1 MRQMTRPARSL
12 FGCIA
17 RVVASTLAATMLT
30 TSLASPAVAATWPD
44 KPVRL
49 IVPFPPGGSTDVVG
63 RAIADKLRE
72 RLGQPIVVEN
82 KGGAGGTI
90 GSDAAAKAAPDG
102 YTMLIA
108 TSSTHA
114 IAPGVRASL
123 PYSPTKD
130 FEPVTLIGSATV
142 MLVTNPSVPAKSVT
156 ELIALAKAKPEL
168 LTFASSGTGGV
179 SHLIGEYF
187 KSRAGVQLLHVPYKG
202 DTPMITDL
210 IGGQVSLAFGTA
222 VAFLPHV
229 KKGALTALAV
239 TSANPSPI
247 APDLP
252 TVAASGLGGFEALQW
267 FGILMPA
274 GTPKSIVE
282 RLNGEVVA
290 VLKLPE
296 IRERFTAMGIEVAG
310 SSAPEFVAFM
320 AKEAQ
325 KWQKIAKD
333 AGVKL
338 D

>member
-1 MRQMTRPARSL
+1 MHQTPRPTRFLSSR
-12 FGCIA
+12 IA
-17 RVVASTLAATMLT
+17 DVVASTIASVLLIGTSPSLAA
-30 TSLASPAVAATWPD
+30 AAPWPD

-82 KGGAGGTI
+82 RGGAGGTI
-90 GSDAAAKAAPDG
+90 GSDMAAKAAPDG

-130 FEPVTLIGSATV
+130 FEPITLIGSATV
-142 MLVTNPSVPAKSVT
+142 LLVTNPSVPARSVA

-187 KSRAGVQLLHVPYKG
+187 KSRAGVQMLHVPYKG

-229 KKGALTALAV
+229 QKGVLKALAV
-239 TSANPSPI
+239 TSSSPSPI

-252 TVAASGLGGFEALQW
+252 TVAASGLEGFEALQW

-274 GTPKSIVE
+274 GTPKPIVE
-282 RLNGEVVA
+282 RLNTEIVA
-290 VLKLPE
+290 ILKSPE
-296 IRERFTAMGIEVAG
+296 IRERFTAMGIELIG
-310 SSAPEFVAFM
+310 STAPEFVAFM
-320 AKEAQ
+320 ADEAL
-325 KWQKIAKD
+325 KWAKIAKD

>member
-1 MRQMTRPARSL
+1 MRRLA
-12 FGCIA
+12 
-17 RVVASTLAATMLT
+17 TLAFAFAFITVAPA
-30 TSLASPAVAATWPD
+30 ASAVAASWPD

-63 RAIADKLRE
+63 RAIAEKLRE

-102 YTMLIA
+102 YTILIA

-114 IAPGVRASL
+114 IAPAVRAAL
-123 PYSPTKD
+123 PYHPTKD
-130 FEPVTLIGSATV
+130 FEPITLIGSATV
-142 MLVTNPSVPAKSVT
+142 MLVTNPAVSAASVA
-156 ELIALAKAKPEL
+156 ELIALAKARPDL

-187 KSRAGVQLLHVPYKG
+187 KSRAGIQMLHVPYKG

-229 KKGALTALAV
+229 QKGALRAIAV
-239 TSANPSPI
+239 TSAQPSPI
-247 APDLP
+247 APSLP
-252 TVAASGLGGFEALQW
+252 TVAASGLSGFEALQW
-267 FGILMPA
+267 FGILAPK
-274 GTPKSIVE
+274 GTPAPIVE
-282 RLNGEVVA
+282 RLNAEIVS
-290 VLKLPE
+290 VLKLPV
-296 IRERFTAMGIEVAG
+296 IRERFAAMGIEVAG
-310 SSAPEFVAFM
+310 SSAPDFVAFM
-320 AKEAQ
+320 QAETQ
-325 KWQKIAKD
+325 KWRKIAGD
-333 AGVKL
+333 AGVKV